1 MNGSQQT
8 APESRP
14 ITAPLFKG
22 NSARDK
28 YHEGTSPYVIR
39 QVFGS
44 HAVAFAFA
52 AFAGTFNARPGRA
65 LASVVQRP
73 QSRRFATGDLQ

>member
-1 MNGSQQT
+1 M
-8 APESRP
+8 
-14 ITAPLFKG
+14 L
-22 NSARDK
+22 SAK
-28 YHEGTSPYVIR
+28 YVIR

-52 AFAGTFNARPGRA
+52 AFADTFSARPGRA
-65 LASVVQRP
+65 LASIVQRP